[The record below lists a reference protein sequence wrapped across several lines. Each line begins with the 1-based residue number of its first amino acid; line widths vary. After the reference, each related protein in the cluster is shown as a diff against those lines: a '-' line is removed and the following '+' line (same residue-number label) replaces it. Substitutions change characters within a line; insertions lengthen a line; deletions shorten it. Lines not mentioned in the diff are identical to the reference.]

1 MQTIAP
7 NTRNLETSIS
17 IFLGTDFAIVLIFYL
32 AVFFVIG
39 LGEIYLFEILIAEA
53 DRKASLLNAG
63 SALSIV
69 IGIIYSSIYRESLE
83 GYDNGPKSYLNLLY
97 DLKDFSSKF
106 FTLCT
111 PISSSKYNAIIIGQQ
126 QQSNQQF
133 NQIQQQQQQQS
144 KRVINEELDSVIL
157 DMKDSL
163 LALTYYSF
171 RLFDKT
177 DRTDLNFELMTTRT
191 RNIVENKRH
200 NISNMLLILQNNIF
214 LNLKYTEDIGLN
226 NGSQIDKLSKSLS
239 AVTETLKNINIGMHI
254 KTPRVFQTHIL
265 FTLFVYFFVWV
276 SFTLWLS
283 IGFWPAA
290 FVFPFV
296 IFILTAPMIIRKWLG
311 EAFDPNRK
319 LKLMDYYKW
328 RSDTSKVI
336 VSDYEQCNSNIK
348 TFESSSSLS
357 MMQQQQFVN
366 K

>member
-1 MQTIAP
+1 
-7 NTRNLETSIS
+7 
-17 IFLGTDFAIVLIFYL
+17 
-32 AVFFVIG
+32 
-39 LGEIYLFEILIAEA
+39 
-53 DRKASLLNAG
+53 
-63 SALSIV
+63 
-69 IGIIYSSIYRESLE
+69 
-83 GYDNGPKSYLNLLY
+83 
-97 DLKDFSSKF
+97 
-106 FTLCT
+106 
-111 PISSSKYNAIIIGQQ
+111 
-126 QQSNQQF
+126 
-133 NQIQQQQQQQS
+133 
-144 KRVINEELDSVIL
+144 
-157 DMKDSL
+157 MKDSL

-177 DRTDLNFELMTTRT
+177 DRTDLNFGLMTTRT
-191 RNIVENKRH
+191 RNIVETKRH

-265 FTLFVYFFVWV
+265 FTMFVYFFVWV

-290 FVFPFV
+290 FVFPV
-296 IFILTAPMIIRKWLG
+296 IMFILTAPMIIRKWLG

-348 TFESSSSLS
+348 TFESSSSSS
-357 MMQQQQFVN
+357 MMGQQQQHQHQLFN

>member
-17 IFLGTDFAIVLIFYL
+17 ILLGTDFAIVIIFYI
-32 AVFFVIG
+32 VIFFLIG
-39 LGEIYLFEILIAEA
+39 LGEIYLFELLIAEA
-53 DRKASLLNAG
+53 DRKSSLLNAG

-111 PISSSKYNAIIIGQQ
+111 PISSSKYNSIIIGQQ
-126 QQSNQQF
+126 QQQQQPSNQM
-133 NQIQQQQQQQS
+133 QQQQS
-144 KRVINEELDSVIL
+144 KRIINEELDSVIL
-157 DMKDSL
+157 DMKDSI
-163 LALTYYSF
+163 LALSYYSF

-177 DRTDLNFELMTTRT
+177 DRTDLNFQLMTERT

-200 NISNMLLILQNNIF
+200 NISNMMLVLQNNIF

-239 AVTETLKNINIGMHI
+239 AVTETLKSINIGMHI

-265 FTLFVYFFVWV
+265 FTMFVYFFVWV

-290 FVFPFV
+290 FVFPV
-296 IFILTAPMIIRKWLG
+296 IMFILTAPMIIRKWLG

-328 RSDTSKVI
+328 RSDTGKVI
-336 VSDYEQCNSNIK
+336 VSDYEQCNNNIK
-348 TFESSSSLS
+348 TFESSPS
-357 MMQQQQFVN
+357 MIQIQ